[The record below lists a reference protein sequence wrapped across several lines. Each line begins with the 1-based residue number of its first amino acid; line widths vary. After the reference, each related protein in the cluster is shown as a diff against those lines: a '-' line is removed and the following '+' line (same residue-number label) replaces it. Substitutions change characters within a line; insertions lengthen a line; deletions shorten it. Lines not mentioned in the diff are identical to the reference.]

1 MHRPP
6 DPNVDQVLLNQQS
19 YDAIARQWLRARVVI
34 SHKEQRCLDALMTDL
49 KPGDTILDLGCGTG
63 QPIAAWFIDHG
74 LHVTGIDQSAAM
86 LALARQAFPQARW
99 LHHSLPELEL
109 SEKVNAIVLW
119 DTLFHLPRN
128 HHRLL
133 LARILDHLIPGGRLM
148 LTSGGSADAAFTDT
162 MFEHRFFYDS
172 LSPDT
177 LQSVL
182 EEIGFHIEVMDVI
195 DPPTTGRDKG
205 RIAIVARTTCTAQG
219 AI

>member
-6 DPNVDQVLLNQQS
+6 DPDVDQVLLNQQS
-19 YDAIARQWLRARVVI
+19 YDAIARQWQQARLVI
-34 SHKEQRCLDALMTDL
+34 RHKEQRCLDALMTDL

-74 LHVTGIDQSAAM
+74 LHVTGIDQSAEM
-86 LALARQAFPQARW
+86 LA
-99 LHHSLPELEL
+99 
-109 SEKVNAIVLW
+109 
-119 DTLFHLPRN
+119 
-128 HHRLL
+128 
-133 LARILDHLIPGGRLM
+133 LARILDHLLPGGRLM

-205 RIAIVARTTCTAQG
+205 RIAIVARTTRTAQEE
-219 AI
+219 I